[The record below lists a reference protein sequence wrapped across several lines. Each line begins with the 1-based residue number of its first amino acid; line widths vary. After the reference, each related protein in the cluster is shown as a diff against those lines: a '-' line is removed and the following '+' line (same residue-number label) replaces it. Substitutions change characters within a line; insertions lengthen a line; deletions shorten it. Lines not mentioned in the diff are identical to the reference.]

1 MNGTRRQ
8 MTQEAVPVFLNGGG
22 ELADL
27 IAAYDWAATP
37 LGPLDRWPQT
47 LRTTVALI
55 LRSPVPIVTLWG
67 PDGIMIY
74 NDAYSVFAGG
84 RHPMLLG
91 SKVREGWHEVAD
103 FNDHVMKVGLAG
115 GTLAYQ
121 DQELTLHRSGRPEQ
135 VWMNLDYSPILDET
149 GRPAGVIAIVVETTA
164 KVRAERTLRVTAE
177 KLARLNAELEE
188 RVAERT
194 AERDRVWRFS
204 RDLLLVVGRDGVFRD
219 ASPAWKPILG
229 HDPDEIIGRG
239 FLEVIWPDDARATA
253 AAHESL
259 LLEGQLLG
267 FENRLRHKNG
277 GFRWISWNSFAEGDV
292 VYGYGR
298 DITAEKR
305 QAEAL
310 RLAEAQL
317 RQAQKMEAVGQLT
330 GGLAHDFNNLL
341 TAISGSL
348 ELLDQRVR
356 QGRLGALDRYMT
368 AARGAVDRAASLTH
382 RLLAFSRQQTLDPR
396 PTDVGRLVRDM
407 EDLVRRTAGPAIAL
421 VVDTPADLWT
431 TLIDPNQL
439 ESALLNLCINARD
452 AMPQGGHI
460 TIEASNRVIDDEL
473 VGMQDIPAGQFVLLS
488 VSDTG
493 VGMPPDVIARAFD
506 PFFTTKPIGQGTGL
520 GLSMIY
526 GFVRQSGGQV
536 RIRSEVGH
544 GTTVSLYLPRHDG
557 EERAAE
563 MLAIAPA
570 APRAKRGETVLVVDD
585 EPTVRLLVTEV
596 LDELGYTTLE
606 AMDGPEAVRILESDA
621 AINLLVTDIGLP
633 QGMNGRELAD
643 AARALRPG
651 LTVLFIT
658 GYAENA
664 VIGNERLPPGL
675 HVQTK
680 PFSMEALAN
689 RIKGILSGG

>member
-1 MNGTRRQ
+1 MA
-8 MTQEAVPVFLNGGG
+8 QEAIPAFLSGGG
-22 ELADL
+22 ELASL
-27 IAAYDWAATP
+27 IAAYDWSRTP
-37 LGPLDRWPQT
+37 LGPLDRWPQS
-47 LRTTVALI
+47 LRTTVGLI
-55 LRSPVPIVTLWG
+55 LQSPVPIVTLWG

-84 RHPMLLG
+84 RHPQLLG

-103 FNDHVMKVGLAG
+103 FNDNVMKVGLAG

-135 VWMNLDYSPILDET
+135 VWMNLDYSPILDEA
-149 GRPAGVIAIVVETTA
+149 GKPAGVIAIVVETTA
-164 KVRAERTLRVTAE
+164 KVRAERSLRVTAD
-177 KLARLNAELEE
+177 KLARLNADLEE

-204 RDLLLVVGRDGVFRD
+204 RDLLLVIGRDGIFRD
-219 ASPAWKPILG
+219 ASPAWKAILG
-229 HDPDEIIGRG
+229 HEPEELIGRS
-239 FLEVIWPDDARATA
+239 FVEMVWPDDARATVQ
-253 AAHESL
+253 AHEGL
-259 LLEGQLLG
+259 LIEGQLLC
-267 FENRLRHKNG
+267 FENRLRHQDG

-298 DITAEKR
+298 DITEEKR

-356 QGRLGALDRYMT
+356 QGRLNALDRYMT
-368 AARGAVDRAASLTH
+368 AARGAVDRAAALTH

-396 PTDVGRLVRDM
+396 PTDVSRLVLEM
-407 EDLVRRTAGPAIAL
+407 EDLVRRTVGPAIAL
-421 VVDTPADLWT
+421 IVDTPPDLWT
-431 TLIDPNQL
+431 TLIDANQL

-452 AMPQGGHI
+452 AMPRGGHI
-460 TIEASNRVIDDEL
+460 TIEASNREIDDETA
-473 VGMQDIPAGQFVLLS
+473 GAHDMTPGQFVLLS
-488 VSDTG
+488 VTDTG
-493 VGMPPDVIARAFD
+493 VGMPPEVIARAFD

-526 GFVRQSGGQV
+526 GFVRQSGGQI
-536 RIRSEVGH
+536 RILSEVGL
-544 GTTVSLYLPRHDG
+544 GTTVSLYLPRHHG
-557 EERAAE
+557 QEQATE
-563 MLAIAPA
+563 MLAITQA

-606 AMDGPEAVRILESDA
+606 AMDGPEALRILQSDTP
-621 AINLLVTDIGLP
+621 INLLVTDIGLP
-633 QGMNGRELAD
+633 QGMNGRQLAD
-643 AARALRPG
+643 AGRELRPG
-651 LTVLFIT
+651 LKVLFIT

-664 VIGNERLPPGL
+664 VIGNERLAPGL

-680 PFSMEALAN
+680 PFSMEALAS
-689 RIKGILSGG
+689 RIKSILSGS

>member
-1 MNGTRRQ
+1 MTRP
-8 MTQEAVPVFLNGGG
+8 AFLAGGG
-22 ELADL
+22 EMADL
-27 IAAYDWAATP
+27 IAAFDWTGTP
-37 LGPLDRWPQT
+37 LGPISQWPQS
-47 LRTTVALI
+47 LQTTVALI

-74 NDAYSVFAGG
+74 NDAYSGFAGG
-84 RHPMLLG
+84 RHPRLLG

-103 FNDHVMKVGLAG
+103 FNDNVMKVGLAG

-135 VWMNLDYSPILDET
+135 VWMNLDYSPILDE
-149 GRPAGVIAIVVETTA
+149 GGQPAGVIAIVVETTA
-164 KVRAERTLRVTAE
+164 KVRAERNLRVTAE
-177 KLARLNAELEE
+177 KLARLNADLEQ

-204 RDLLLVVGRDGVFRD
+204 RDLLLVVGRDGIFRD
-219 ASPAWKPILG
+219 VNPAWLPVLG
-229 HDPDEIIGRG
+229 YDADEIIGHS
-239 FLEVIWPDDARATA
+239 FLDLVWAEDARGTTV
-253 AAHESL
+253 AHDSL
-259 LLEGQLLG
+259 LVEGQLLS
-267 FENRLRHKNG
+267 FENRLRHKDG
-277 GFRWISWNSFAEGDV
+277 TPRWISWNSVTEGDV

-305 QAEAL
+305 QAAAL
-310 RLAEAQL
+310 QLAEEQL

-348 ELLDQRVR
+348 ELLEQRVR

-368 AARGAVDRAASLTH
+368 AARGAVDRAAALH
-382 RLLAFSRQQTLDPR
+382 PRLLAFSRQQTLDPS
-396 PTDVGRLVRDM
+396 PTDISRLVRGM
-407 EDLVRRTAGPAIAL
+407 EDLVRRTVGPGIAL
-421 VVDTPADLWT
+421 DVDTPIDLWT
-431 TLIDPNQL
+431 TLIDANQL

-460 TIEASNRVIDDEL
+460 TIEAGNRVIQEAAGAPDMPA
-473 VGMQDIPAGQFVLLS
+473 GDIPAGQYVRLS
-488 VSDTG
+488 VTDTG
-493 VGMPPDVIARAFD
+493 VGMPPDVVARAFD

-536 RIRSEVGH
+536 RIRSEVGQ
-544 GTTVSLYLPRHDG
+544 GTTVSLYLPRHEG
-557 EERAAE
+557 QERAAE
-563 MLAIAPA
+563 MLAIAQA

-606 AMDGPEAVRILESDA
+606 AADGASGLRILESDA
-621 AINLLVTDIGLP
+621 VIDLLVTDVGLP
-633 QGMNGRELAD
+633 QGMNGRQLAD
-643 AARALRPG
+643 AGRELRPG
-651 LTVLFIT
+651 LKVLFIT

-675 HVQTK
+675 HIQTK
-680 PFSMEALAN
+680 PFTMETLGN

>member
-1 MNGTRRQ
+1 MA
-8 MTQEAVPVFLNGGG
+8 QEVIPAFLSGGG
-22 ELADL
+22 ELASL
-27 IAAYDWAATP
+27 IAAYDWAGTP
-37 LGPLDRWPQT
+37 LGPLELWPQS
-47 LRTTVALI
+47 LRTTVGLI
-55 LRSPVPIVTLWG
+55 LQSPVPIVTLWG

-84 RHPMLLG
+84 RHPQLLG

-103 FNDHVMKVGLAG
+103 FNDNVMKVGLAG

-135 VWMNLDYSPILDET
+135 VWMNLDYSPILDEA
-149 GRPAGVIAIVVETTA
+149 GKPAGVIAIVVETTA
-164 KVRAERTLRVTAE
+164 KVRAERTLRVTAD
-177 KLARLNAELEE
+177 KLARLNADLEE

-204 RDLLLVVGRDGVFRD
+204 RDLLLVIGRDGIIRD
-219 ASPAWKPILG
+219 ASPAWKAILG
-229 HDPDEIIGRG
+229 QEPEELIGHS
-239 FLEVIWPDDARATA
+239 FVEMVWPDDARATVQ
-253 AAHESL
+253 AHEGL
-259 LLEGQLLG
+259 LIEGQLLC
-267 FENRLRHKNG
+267 FENRLRHQDD

-298 DITAEKR
+298 DITEEKR

-348 ELLDQRVR
+348 ELLDQRIR
-356 QGRLGALDRYMT
+356 QGRLNALDRYMT
-368 AARGAVDRAASLTH
+368 AARGAVDRAAALTH

-396 PTDVGRLVRDM
+396 PTDVSRLVLEM
-407 EDLVRRTAGPAIAL
+407 EDLVRRTVGPAIAL
-421 VVDTPADLWT
+421 IVDTPPDLWT
-431 TLIDPNQL
+431 TLIDANQL

-452 AMPQGGHI
+452 AMPRGGHI
-460 TIEASNRVIDDEL
+460 TIEASNREIDGETASAHD
-473 VGMQDIPAGQFVLLS
+473 MTPGQFVLLS
-488 VSDTG
+488 VTDTG
-493 VGMPPDVIARAFD
+493 VGMPPEVIARAFD

-526 GFVRQSGGQV
+526 GFVRQSGGQI
-536 RIRSEVGH
+536 RILSEVGQ
-544 GTTVSLYLPRHDG
+544 GTTVSLYLPRHHG
-557 EERAAE
+557 QEQATE
-563 MLAIAPA
+563 MLAIAQA

-606 AMDGPEAVRILESDA
+606 AMDGPEALRILQSDTP
-621 AINLLVTDIGLP
+621 INLLVTDIGLP
-633 QGMNGRELAD
+633 QGMNGRQLAD
-643 AARALRPG
+643 AGRDLRPG
-651 LTVLFIT
+651 LKVLFIT

-664 VIGNERLPPGL
+664 VIGNERLAPGL

-680 PFSMEALAN
+680 PFSMEALAS
-689 RIKGILSGG
+689 RIKSILSGS

>member
-1 MNGTRRQ
+1 MA
-8 MTQEAVPVFLNGGG
+8 QEAIPAFLSGGG
-22 ELADL
+22 ELASL
-27 IAAYDWAATP
+27 IAAYDWSRTP
-37 LGPLDRWPQT
+37 LGPLDQWPQS
-47 LRTTVALI
+47 LRTSVGLI
-55 LRSPVPIVTLWG
+55 LQSPVPIVTLWG

-84 RHPMLLG
+84 RHPQLLG

-103 FNDHVMKVGLAG
+103 FNDNVMKVGLAG

-135 VWMNLDYSPILDET
+135 VWMNLDYSPILDEA

-164 KVRAERTLRVTAE
+164 KVRAERTLRVTAD
-177 KLARLNAELEE
+177 KLARLNADLEE

-204 RDLLLVVGRDGVFRD
+204 RDLLLVIGRDGIFRD
-219 ASPAWKPILG
+219 ASPAWKAILG
-229 HDPDEIIGRG
+229 HEPEELIGRS
-239 FLEVIWPDDARATA
+239 FVEMVWPDDARATVQ
-253 AAHESL
+253 AHEAL
-259 LLEGQLLG
+259 LSEGQLIC
-267 FENRLRHKNG
+267 FENRLRHQDG

-298 DITAEKR
+298 DITEEKR

-356 QGRLGALDRYMT
+356 QGRLNALDRYMT
-368 AARGAVDRAASLTH
+368 AARGAVDRAAALTH

-396 PTDVGRLVRDM
+396 PTDVSRLVLEM
-407 EDLVRRTAGPAIAL
+407 EDLVRRTVGPAIAL
-421 VVDTPADLWT
+421 IVDTPPDLWT
-431 TLIDPNQL
+431 TLIDANQL

-452 AMPQGGHI
+452 AMPRGGHI
-460 TIEASNRVIDDEL
+460 TIEASNREIDNETASAHD
-473 VGMQDIPAGQFVLLS
+473 MTPGQFVLLS
-488 VSDTG
+488 VTDTG
-493 VGMPPDVIARAFD
+493 VGMPPEVIARAFD

-526 GFVRQSGGQV
+526 GFVRQSGGQI
-536 RIRSEVGH
+536 RILSEVGL
-544 GTTVSLYLPRHDG
+544 GTNVSLYLPRHHG
-557 EERAAE
+557 QEQAAE
-563 MLAIAPA
+563 MLAITQA

-606 AMDGPEAVRILESDA
+606 AMDGPEALRILQSDTP
-621 AINLLVTDIGLP
+621 INLLVTDIGLP
-633 QGMNGRELAD
+633 QGMNGRQLAD
-643 AARALRPG
+643 AGRDLRPG
-651 LTVLFIT
+651 LKVLFIT

-664 VIGNERLPPGL
+664 VIGNERLAPGL

-680 PFSMEALAN
+680 PFSMEALAS
-689 RIKGILSGG
+689 RIKGILSGV